1 MAKYIVNHGGVIHS
15 VNDEDFAVALGNA
28 SLKPTE
34 ADPAGKPAREATPD
48 EVAAWYAAQ
57 GLVYDPATG
66 EARADSK
73 KASK

>member
-57 GLVYDPATG
+57 GLVYDPTTG